1 MLMNR
6 VETALMNSPPRRWLQ
21 RYYETPVLLRLGG
34 GPLHPGERAAELGCG
49 SGYGTELIL
58 RRFHAAQVDAV
69 DLSPAMI
76 THAARRLKG
85 FGSRVRLAQGSA
97 TDLRT
102 AFSAFGGGEGG
113 ADGSYDAVF
122 DFGII
127 HHIPNWRDAIGEVF
141 RVLRPGGRFF
151 FDEVTAKAL
160 ARPTYRW
167 LLDHPQEDRFTA
179 GQFIAELNRIGLRIG
194 PENWRT
200 RIGGDYLLGV
210 ATRAR
215 MANS

>member
-1 MLMNR
+1 MEQRHFARSDGHWATGEFRNVDEPR
-6 VETALMNSPPRRWLQ
+6 GNSDDELPAA
-21 RYYETPVLLRLGG
+21 PVAATVLRDT
-34 GPLHPGERAAELGCG
+34 RAA
-49 SGYGTELIL
+49 
-58 RRFHAAQVDAV
+58 AAW
-69 DLSPAMI
+69 
-76 THAARRLKG
+76 RLKG

-102 AFSAFGGGEGG
+102 AFSSFGGGEGG

-127 HHIPNWRDAIGEVF
+127 HHIPNWRDAIGEVS

-160 ARPTYRW
+160 ARPTCRW
-167 LLDHPQEDRFTA
+167 LFDHPQEDRFTA

-194 PENWRT
+194 AENWRT

-210 ATRAR
+210 ARKDGE
-215 MANS
+215 